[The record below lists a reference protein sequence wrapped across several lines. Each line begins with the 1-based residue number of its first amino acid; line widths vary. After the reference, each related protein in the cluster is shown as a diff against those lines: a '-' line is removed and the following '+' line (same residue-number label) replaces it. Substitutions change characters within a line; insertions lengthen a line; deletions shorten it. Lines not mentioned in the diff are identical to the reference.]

1 MNFSHIPVLLS
12 EAIDGLAINEAGIYI
27 DGTAGGGSH
36 SEAILKRLTSGK
48 LISIDQDP
56 DAIAFLKEKLSK
68 YRNSVLVEGN
78 FSNMDKLAREL
89 SVETVDGVLLDIGVS
104 SHQFDTPERGFSY
117 RYDAPLDMRMSQ
129 AGMSAADLVNTLSWQ
144 ELAKIISTYS
154 EEKFAKNIALNIVKE
169 RELSPITTT
178 GRLADVIKSA
188 IPAKFKRDGGHPARK
203 TFQALRIA
211 VNAELDVLT
220 KGLDAAFSILKP
232 GGRLA
237 VITFHSLEDRI
248 VKKKM
253 ASWCE
258 GCTCP
263 PEFPICVCNKKPR
276 AKLVNRKVIEASPR
290 EVEENPRSRSAKLR
304 ICEKL

>member
-12 EAIDGLAINEAGIYI
+12 EAIDGLAIDESGIYI

-36 SEAILKRLTSGK
+36 SEAILKRLKSGK
-48 LISIDQDP
+48 LVSIDQDP
-56 DAIAFLKEKLSK
+56 DAIDFLREKLSN
-68 YRNSVLVEGN
+68 YENSVLIQDN
-78 FSNMDKLAREL
+78 FSNMEKIAKDL
-89 SVETVDGVLLDIGVS
+89 SIDAVNGVLLDIGVS
-104 SHQFDTPERGFSY
+104 SHQFDTPSRGFSY

-129 AGMSAADLVNTLSWQ
+129 TGVSAADLVNGLSWQ

-154 EEKFAKNIALNIVKE
+154 EEKFAKNIALAIVKE
-169 RELSPITTT
+169 RENSPIKTT
-178 GRLADVIKSA
+178 GHLSEVIKSA
-188 IPAKFKRDGGHPARK
+188 IPAKFRRDAGHPARK

-211 VNAELDVLT
+211 VNKELDVLT
-220 KGLDAAFSILKP
+220 TGLDAAFSILKP

-237 VITFHSLEDRI
+237 VITFHSLEDRL

-253 ASWCE
+253 AAWCE

-263 PEFPICVCNKKPR
+263 PEFPVCVCNKKPQ
-276 AKLVNRKVIEASPR
+276 AKLINKKVIEASPR
-290 EVEENPRSRSAKLR
+290 EVNENPRSRSAKLR

>member
-12 EAIDGLAINEAGIYI
+12 EAIDGLAIDESGIYI

-36 SEAILKRLTSGK
+36 SEAILKRLKSGK
-48 LISIDQDP
+48 LVSIDQDP
-56 DAIAFLKEKLSK
+56 DAIEFLKKKLSPYK
-68 YRNSVLVEGN
+68 NSILVQDN
-78 FSNMDKLAREL
+78 FSNMDKIVKGL
-89 SVETVDGVLLDIGVS
+89 SIDAVNGILLDIGVS
-104 SHQFDTPERGFSY
+104 SHQFDTPGRGFSY

-129 AGMSAADLVNTLSWQ
+129 EGKSAADLVNGLSWQ

-154 EEKFAKNIALNIVKE
+154 EEKFVKNIALAIVKE
-169 RELSPITTT
+169 RENSPIKTT
-178 GRLADVIKSA
+178 GHLSEVIKSA

-211 VNAELDVLT
+211 VNNELDVLT
-220 KGLDAAFSILKP
+220 TGLDAAFSILKP
-232 GGRLA
+232 GGRLV
-237 VITFHSLEDRI
+237 VITFHSLEDRL

-253 ASWCE
+253 AAWCE

-263 PEFPICVCNKKPR
+263 PEFPICVCHKKPQ
-276 AKLVNRKVIEASPR
+276 AKLINKKVIEASPR
-290 EVEENPRSRSAKLR
+290 EVNENPRSRSAKLR

>member
-1 MNFSHIPVLLS
+1 MHFSHIPVLLP
-12 EAIDGLAINEAGIYI
+12 EAIEGLEIDEAGIYI

-36 SEAILKRLTSGK
+36 SEAILKRLKSGK

-56 DAIAFLKEKLSK
+56 DAIVFLKEKLSK
-68 YRNSVLVEGN
+68 YENSVLIQDN
-78 FSNMDKLAREL
+78 FSNMDKIAKNLAIDA
-89 SVETVDGVLLDIGVS
+89 VNGVLLDIGVS
-104 SHQFDTPERGFSY
+104 SHQFDTPSRGFSY

-129 AGMSAADLVNTLSWQ
+129 AGLSAADLVNNLSWQ

-154 EEKFAKNIALNIVKE
+154 EEKFAKNIALAIVKE
-169 RELSPITTT
+169 RKISPIETTEH
-178 GRLADVIKSA
+178 LSEVIKSA

-211 VNAELDVLT
+211 VNKELDVLAN
-220 KGLDAAFSILKP
+220 GLDAAFSILKP
-232 GGRLA
+232 GGKLA
-237 VITFHSLEDRI
+237 VITFHSLEDRL

-253 ASWCE
+253 ATWCE

-276 AKLVNRKVIEASPR
+276 AKLVNKKVIEASPR
-290 EVEENPRSRSAKLR
+290 EVNENPRSRSAKLR

>member
-1 MNFSHIPVLLS
+1 MKFSHIPVLLS
-12 EAIDGLAINEAGIYI
+12 EAIDGLAIDEAGVYI

-36 SEAILKRLTSGK
+36 SEAILKKLKSGK

-56 DAIAFLKEKLSK
+56 DAIAFLQKKFSK
-68 YRNSVLVEGN
+68 YDNSILIQDN
-78 FSNMDKLAREL
+78 FSNMDKVANQL
-89 SVETVDGVLLDIGVS
+89 SIESVDGVLLDIGVS

-129 AGMSAADLVNTLSWQ
+129 NGESAADLVNSLSWQ
-144 ELAKIISTYS
+144 ELAKILSIYG
-154 EEKFAKNIALNIVKE
+154 EEKFAKNIAIAIVKE
-169 RELSPITTT
+169 RELAPIKTT
-178 GRLADVIKSA
+178 GHLAEVIKSA

-211 VNAELDVLT
+211 VNNELDVLER
-220 KGLDAAFSILKP
+220 GLDAAFSILKS

-237 VITFHSLEDRI
+237 VITFHSLEDRL

-263 PEFPICVCNKKPR
+263 PEFPICICNKKPQ
-276 AKLVNRKVIEASPR
+276 AKLVNKKVIEASQR

>member
-12 EAIDGLAINEAGIYI
+12 EAIEGLAIDEAGIYI

-36 SEAILKRLTSGK
+36 SEAILKRLKSGK

-56 DAIAFLKEKLSK
+56 DAIDFLREKLSK
-68 YRNSVLVEGN
+68 YENSVLIQDN
-78 FSNMDKLAREL
+78 FSNMDKIAKDL
-89 SVETVDGVLLDIGVS
+89 SIDAVNGVLLDIGVS
-104 SHQFDTPERGFSY
+104 SHQFDTPSRGFSY

-129 AGMSAADLVNTLSWQ
+129 TGVSAADLVNNLSWQ

-154 EEKFAKNIALNIVKE
+154 EEKFAKNIALAIVKE
-169 RELSPITTT
+169 REISPIKTTEH
-178 GRLADVIKSA
+178 LSEVIKSA

-211 VNAELDVLT
+211 VNKELDVLT
-220 KGLDAAFSILKP
+220 NGLDAAFSILKP

-237 VITFHSLEDRI
+237 VITFHSLEDRL

-253 ASWCE
+253 ATWCE

-263 PEFPICVCNKKPR
+263 PEFPVCVCNKKPR
-276 AKLVNRKVIEASPR
+276 AKLVNKKVIEASPR
-290 EVEENPRSRSAKLR
+290 EINENPRSRSAKLR

>member
-12 EAIDGLAINEAGIYI
+12 EAIDGLAIDESGIYI

-36 SEAILKRLTSGK
+36 SEAILKRLKSGK
-48 LISIDQDP
+48 LVSIDQDP
-56 DAIAFLKEKLSK
+56 DAIDFLREKLSN
-68 YRNSVLVEGN
+68 YENSVLIQDN
-78 FSNMDKLAREL
+78 FSNMEKIAKDL
-89 SVETVDGVLLDIGVS
+89 SIDAVNGVLLDIGVS
-104 SHQFDTPERGFSY
+104 SHQFDTPSRGFSY

-129 AGMSAADLVNTLSWQ
+129 TGVSAADLVNGLSWQ

-154 EEKFAKNIALNIVKE
+154 EEKFAKNIALAIVKE
-169 RELSPITTT
+169 RENSPIKTT
-178 GRLADVIKSA
+178 GHLSEVIKSA

-211 VNAELDVLT
+211 VNNELDVLT
-220 KGLDAAFSILKP
+220 TGLDAAFSILKP

-237 VITFHSLEDRI
+237 VITFHSLEDRL

-253 ASWCE
+253 AAWCE

-263 PEFPICVCNKKPR
+263 PEFPICVCHKKPQ
-276 AKLVNRKVIEASPR
+276 AKLINKKVIEASPR
-290 EVEENPRSRSAKLR
+290 EVNENPRSRSAKLR

>member
-12 EAIDGLAINEAGIYI
+12 EAIDGLAIDESGIYI

-36 SEAILKRLTSGK
+36 SEAILKRLKSGK
-48 LISIDQDP
+48 LVSIDQDP
-56 DAIAFLKEKLSK
+56 DAIEFLKKKLSPYK
-68 YRNSVLVEGN
+68 NSILVQDN
-78 FSNMDKLAREL
+78 FSNMDKIVKGL
-89 SVETVDGVLLDIGVS
+89 SIDAVNGILLDIGVS
-104 SHQFDTPERGFSY
+104 SHQFDTPGRGFSY

-129 AGMSAADLVNTLSWQ
+129 EGKSAADLVNGLSWQ

-154 EEKFAKNIALNIVKE
+154 EEKFAKNIALAIVKE
-169 RELSPITTT
+169 RENSPIKTT
-178 GRLADVIKSA
+178 GHFSEVIKSA

-211 VNAELDVLT
+211 VNNELDVLT
-220 KGLDAAFSILKP
+220 TGLDAAFSILKP

-237 VITFHSLEDRI
+237 VITFHSLEDRL

-253 ASWCE
+253 AAWCE

-263 PEFPICVCNKKPR
+263 PEFPICVCHKKPQ
-276 AKLVNRKVIEASPR
+276 AKLINKKVIEASPR
-290 EVEENPRSRSAKLR
+290 EVNENPRSRSAKLR

>member
-12 EAIDGLAINEAGIYI
+12 EAIDGLAIDESGIYI

-36 SEAILKRLTSGK
+36 SEAILKRLKSGK
-48 LISIDQDP
+48 LVSIDQDP
-56 DAIAFLKEKLSK
+56 DAIDFLREKLSN
-68 YRNSVLVEGN
+68 YENSVLIQDN
-78 FSNMDKLAREL
+78 FSNMEKIAKDL
-89 SVETVDGVLLDIGVS
+89 SIDAVNGVLLDIGVS
-104 SHQFDTPERGFSY
+104 SHQFDTPSRGFSY

-129 AGMSAADLVNTLSWQ
+129 TCVSAADLVNGLSWQ

-154 EEKFAKNIALNIVKE
+154 EEKFAKNIALAIVKE
-169 RELSPITTT
+169 RENSPIKTT
-178 GRLADVIKSA
+178 GHLSEVIKSA

-211 VNAELDVLT
+211 VNNELDVLT
-220 KGLDAAFSILKP
+220 TGLDAAFSILKP

-237 VITFHSLEDRI
+237 VITFHSLEDRL

-253 ASWCE
+253 AVWCE

-263 PEFPICVCNKKPR
+263 PEFPICVCHKKPQ
-276 AKLVNRKVIEASPR
+276 AKLINKKVIEASPR
-290 EVEENPRSRSAKLR
+290 EVNENPRSRSAKLR

>member
-12 EAIDGLAINEAGIYI
+12 EAIDGLAIDESGIYI

-36 SEAILKRLTSGK
+36 SEAILKRLKSGK
-48 LISIDQDP
+48 LVSIDQDP
-56 DAIAFLKEKLSK
+56 DAIDFLREKLSN
-68 YRNSVLVEGN
+68 YENSVLIQDN
-78 FSNMDKLAREL
+78 FSNMEKIAKDL
-89 SVETVDGVLLDIGVS
+89 SIDAVNGVLLDIGVS
-104 SHQFDTPERGFSY
+104 SHQFDTPSRGFSY

-129 AGMSAADLVNTLSWQ
+129 TGVSAADLVNGLSWQ

-154 EEKFAKNIALNIVKE
+154 EEKFAKNIALAIGKE
-169 RELSPITTT
+169 RENSPIKTT
-178 GRLADVIKSA
+178 GHLSEVIKSA
-188 IPAKFKRDGGHPARK
+188 IPAKFRRDAGHPARK

-211 VNAELDVLT
+211 VNKELDVLT
-220 KGLDAAFSILKP
+220 TGLDAAFSILKP

-237 VITFHSLEDRI
+237 VITFHSMEDRL

-253 ASWCE
+253 AAWCE

-263 PEFPICVCNKKPR
+263 PEFPVCVCNKKPQ
-276 AKLVNRKVIEASPR
+276 AKLINKKVIEASPR
-290 EVEENPRSRSAKLR
+290 EVNENPRSRSAKLR